1 MADMTESR
9 GGGVEMRLPTWTP
22 WTPTKIN
29 TAPDPA
35 HDTVRNFA
43 LVSNHQVQDTSCSF
57 PLSGSTRPSISLT
70 SPSTYLLLGE
80 TSARFRQ
87 PLAPRWPPALGI
99 DGWSNYLPFGNFAA
113 FHARTR
119 AGHVACTTRRASV
132 EACHISTSSARMGH
146 PGLTSHRTSCLF
158 VVAMVSFAGEPKRCQ
173 AGLFTICFLFPC
185 PVSPS
190 TSLPFPTFFTCASQ
204 SRSFGPI
211 DIRILQIAALR
222 CCTFITR
229 HDT

>member
-1 MADMTESR
+1 MASR
-9 GGGVEMRLPTWTP
+9 CASRHGPPGRRPKST
-22 WTPTKIN
+22 
-29 TAPDPA
+29 
-35 HDTVRNFA
+35 
-43 LVSNHQVQDTSCSF
+43 Q
-57 PLSGSTRPSISLT
+57 PLTQHTTQYGI
-70 SPSTYLLLGE
+70 SPSSATAKYRIQAAASRCLEAHAPPSRSPRLQHAHLLGE

-99 DGWSNYLPFGNFAA
+99 DGWSNYLPFGNFTA

-119 AGHVACTTRRASV
+119 AGHVACTARRTRV
-132 EACHISTSSARMGH
+132 EACHISTSSAGMGH
-146 PGLTSHRTSCLF
+146 PGLTSHRTLLSVCGGHSPSSRQ
-158 VVAMVSFAGEPKRCQ
+158 AKRCQ
-173 AGLFTICFLFPC
+173 VELFSISFLF

-211 DIRILQIAALR
+211 DIRILQIPALR